1 MNKKEVIHMQ
11 GVTNA
16 LLNMILVSIPE
27 ETVIAIL
34 TLIFLKRFDMLD
46 IRMLKYNL
54 KILFIP
60 ILPVAIIV
68 NLFRYVIIIPRPIM
82 SLSAIFLMSL
92 LLVYIIIKNSYTIT
106 KRVIIKTIIFTV
118 LSFIIVGLVETL
130 YYPITLIMLHKEMA
144 FFDNNILYNFLISL
158 PGRIL
163 EVCIISY
170 IIVKRNNQIPI
181 NLFNTVIKNKFF
193 TNSFIFIMVLSLFV
207 IIYMAKLIIINNIF
221 NNLNLFDQLIINII
235 VMAIPTILITW
246 FLIFINYLLIKE
258 KQIQQTY
265 ENLVTQDDVML
276 DVED

>member
-1 MNKKEVIHMQ
+1 MQ

-16 LLNMILVSIPE
+16 LLNFILVSVPE
-27 ETVIAIL
+27 ETVIVIL

-68 NLFRYVIIIPRPIM
+68 NLFRYIIIIPRPIM
-82 SLSAIFLMSL
+82 SLSAISLMSI
-92 LLVYIIIKNSYTIT
+92 LLVYIIIKNSYTVT
-106 KRVIIKTIIFTV
+106 RRVIIKTIIFTV
-118 LSFIIVGLVETL
+118 LSFITVGLIETL

-163 EVCIISY
+163 EVCVISY

-181 NLFNTVIKNKFF
+181 NLFNTVIRNKFF
-193 TNSFIFIMVLSLFV
+193 TNSFIFIMVFSLFV

-235 VMAIPTILITW
+235 VMAIPTLLITW
-246 FLIFINYLLIKE
+246 FLIFINYLLTKE